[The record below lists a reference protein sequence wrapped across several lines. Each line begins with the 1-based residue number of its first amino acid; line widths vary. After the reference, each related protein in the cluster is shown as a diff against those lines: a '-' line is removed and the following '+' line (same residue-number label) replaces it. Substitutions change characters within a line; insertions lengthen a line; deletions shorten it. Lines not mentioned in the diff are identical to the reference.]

1 VKRLLLKGKFKFFRQ
16 QRGFTLLEVLVAVGI
31 MGVIATGFIAAL
43 DSNSRATRVL
53 EEQTVAANLASA
65 YLEAIK
71 DSTYAADYTDDV
83 ANITVP
89 FQYSVNTD
97 IKFSE
102 NGTDWFDSSVVGET
116 NIQKITVIVS
126 REGKP
131 VLSLCTFRTER

>member
-1 VKRLLLKGKFKFFRQ
+1 MKRLLLKGKFKFFRQ

-31 MGVIATGFIAAL
+31 LGVIATGFIAAL

-97 IKFSE
+97 IKFSD
-102 NGTDWFDSSVVGET
+102 NGTGWSDGYAGEKL
-116 NIQKITVIVS
+116 QKITVIVS